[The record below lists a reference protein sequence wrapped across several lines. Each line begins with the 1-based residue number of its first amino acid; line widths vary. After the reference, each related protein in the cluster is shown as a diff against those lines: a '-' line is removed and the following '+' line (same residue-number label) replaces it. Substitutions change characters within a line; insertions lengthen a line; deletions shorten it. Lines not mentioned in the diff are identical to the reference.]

1 MESDKSNYVGRISL
15 TVINNTFL
23 PVGFEQREGGI
34 FQHQIFVTEIIVFDT
49 VDLSNFDVRTIDVN
63 ERA

>member
-34 FQHQIFVTEIIVFDT
+34 LQHQIFVTEIIVFDT

-63 ERA
+63 KRA